1 MDDVADLS
9 RVAALGGLQ
18 PSLARLKA
26 CSCAG
31 ETGVVPCQAH
41 TWDKVRRVVAR
52 LQHGEHGANP
62 RFIVTD
68 LPGSPKALYECKYCA
83 RGEAENRIKDAQLDL
98 FGRRR

>member
-9 RVAALGGLQ
+9 GVAALGGLQ

-52 LQHGEHGANP
+52 LQHGEQGANP
-62 RFIVTD
+62 CVIVTD

-83 RGEAENRIKDAQLDL
+83 RGEAENRIKDAQFDL